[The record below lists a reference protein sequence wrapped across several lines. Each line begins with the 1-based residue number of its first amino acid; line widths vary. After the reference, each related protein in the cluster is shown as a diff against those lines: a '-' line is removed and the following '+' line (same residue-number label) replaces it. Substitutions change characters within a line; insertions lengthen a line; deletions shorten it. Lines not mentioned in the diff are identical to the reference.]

1 MILQLKQYIWM
12 KCICHIDI
20 DILPQDTILD
30 IKKQIISILYP
41 NIKLS
46 KILFNKIYIFRGN
59 TDTLIDDNETID
71 SLGLKD
77 KDCVYFQYD
86 TL

>member
-1 MILQLKQYIWM
+1 MN
-12 KCICHIDI
+12 CICHIDV
-20 DILPQDTILD
+20 DILSQETVLD
-30 IKKQIISILYP
+30 IKKKMIDILYP
-41 NIKLS
+41 NIKQT
-46 KILFNKIYIFRGN
+46 KMLFDKIYIFRGN
-59 TDTLIDDNETID
+59 TDTLINDNETID